1 MDSYPNTCT
10 MLMLPDK
17 ALHFKIL
24 KNTEG
29 MCVCWGGIWYVS
41 YAAPASGVIS
51 GILILYAYLPSPES
65 VFGMNKLI
73 VVSPNVHILET

>member
-1 MDSYPNTCT
+1 MHSNPNAST

-29 MCVCWGGIWYVS
+29 MCVCVGGRYVS
-41 YAAPASGVIS
+41 LAAPASGVIS
-51 GILILYAYLPSPES
+51 GILILYAYLPSPVS
-65 VFGMNKLI
+65 VFGMDKLI